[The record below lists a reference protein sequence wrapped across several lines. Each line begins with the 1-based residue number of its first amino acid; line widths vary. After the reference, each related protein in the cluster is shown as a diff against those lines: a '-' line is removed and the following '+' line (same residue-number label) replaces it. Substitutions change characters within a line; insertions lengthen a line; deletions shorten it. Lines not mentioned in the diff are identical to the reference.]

1 MRKYLIGALAG
12 AALMVSVQVM
22 AEDGLQKIEA
32 YLRPGLPITLDGQK
46 VTFES
51 SPVMVDGST
60 YLKLRDVATIT
71 GLGVEWNDTTQTV
84 EMSTTPKVDSK
95 NENTT
100 KDESEVTR
108 ESPEFVAFVNSRE
121 HHVVYDRDKNV
132 AFYYMTDNDYDLY
145 KRIKQKDMQ
154 LTFCNSV
161 EKSAADLLL
170 QLTTEEM
177 LRLRFDFIYNQ
188 SVVMTFRDLGINTEN
203 QDLNLRTP

>member
-1 MRKYLIGALAG
+1 
-12 AALMVSVQVM
+12 
-22 AEDGLQKIEA
+22 
-32 YLRPGLPITLDGQK
+32 
-46 VTFES
+46 
-51 SPVMVDGST
+51 
-60 YLKLRDVATIT
+60 
-71 GLGVEWNDTTQTV
+71 
-84 EMSTTPKVDSK
+84 
-95 NENTT
+95 
-100 KDESEVTR
+100 
-108 ESPEFVAFVNSRE
+108 
-121 HHVVYDRDKNV
+121 
-132 AFYYMTDNDYDLY
+132 MTDNDYDLY